1 MPEFALALTLFV
13 LSHLVP
19 SLPGAR
25 ARIIAMIG
33 RKAYLIGYA
42 TLSVVLL
49 AWVLLAA
56 VSAPV
61 SVLWMPAGWQAWI
74 TLVVS
79 PIALFLIIAGLI
91 SPNPLSLSARR
102 NRLGE
107 AGAVVTITRHP
118 VFWGFALWSAS
129 HIPPNG
135 DLRSLLLFGSLT
147 ILAVSGF
154 WLSDKRARRALE
166 GQWQALARTTS
177 IIPFLAVILGRTRL
191 RWDSWLTLA
200 LLLAI
205 ALTSWLVLG
214 GHAALFSADPIS
226 ATRY

>member
-33 RKAYLIGYA
+33 RKPYLIGYA

-56 VSAPV
+56 LSAPV

-177 IIPFLAVILGRTRL
+177 IIPFLAIILGRTRL

-200 LLLAI
+200 LSLTI
-205 ALTSWLVLG
+205 ALTAWLVLG
-214 GHAALFSADPIS
+214 GHA
-226 ATRY
+226 